1 MQHAKIENIEDK
13 IHDITNLATN
23 TTLNNKINDIENK
36 TPSIDN
42 LATTP
47 ALTTIQKNTYFFD
60 LVKREDYDAKISEME
75 NKYFTTADYNK
86 FTSHALDAKTIQ
98 KKFVNEFD
106 INKKIKTLER

>member
-1 MQHAKIENIEDK
+1 
-13 IHDITNLATN
+13 
-23 TTLNNKINDIENK
+23 
-36 TPSIDN
+36 
-42 LATTP
+42 
-47 ALTTIQKNTYFFD
+47 
-60 LVKREDYDAKISEME
+60 ME